1 MSVNQ
6 NVTHLDAEG
15 SVFFTRQLEYVK
27 GKIIEEQLV
36 PLTYAQFIPVSA
48 EMPLGATNFTWRSY
62 SGYGQARII
71 SDYAKDFPRSE
82 IAGKEQSITV
92 KNLGASYAY
101 TIMDIRRAQYGGVDL
116 EYRKGVAA
124 RRAIEE
130 KINSIAWK
138 GDATFGIQGFLNYPG
153 VVSFTPAGA
162 TAGDKLWSAKTAD
175 QIIDDLNAI
184 LAGVDVATNGIETP
198 NTILIPKAQM
208 TRIKNLRSG
217 TNSDLT
223 VYEWFIRNNPGIT
236 LEVCR
241 ELKGAGAGGTD
252 MIVAY
257 TKSSDKLEFQLPMA
271 LETLE
276 MQKDGLEYIVPMMA
290 TVAGVVVYYPLSIS
304 QGSGV

>member
-1 MSVNQ
+1 MNQ
-6 NVTHLDAEG
+6 NVVHLDAEG
-15 SVFFTRQLEYVK
+15 SIYFTRQLEYVK

-36 PLTYAQFIPVSA
+36 PLTYTQFIPVSG
-48 EMPLGATNFTWRSY
+48 EMPLGATNFTWRSF

-82 IAGKEQSITV
+82 IAGKEQTITV
-92 KNLGASYAY
+92 KNIGASYAY

-116 EYRKGVAA
+116 EYRKGVSA

-130 KINSIAWK
+130 KINSIAWN

-162 TAGDKLWSAKTAD
+162 DANAKKWATKTAD
-175 QIIDDLNAI
+175 QIVDDLNAI
-184 LAGVDVATNGIETP
+184 LMAVDTATNGIESP

-208 TRIKNLRSG
+208 TRIKNLRSAPA
-217 TNSDLT
+217 SDLT
-223 VYEWFIRNNPGIT
+223 VYEWFIRNNPAIA

-241 ELKGAGAGGTD
+241 DLKGAGAGATD

-276 MQKDGLEYIVPMMA
+276 TEKKGLEYVVPMMA
-290 TVAGVVVYYPLSIS
+290 TVAGVVVYFPLSMA
-304 QGSGV
+304 QGVGV